1 MRGNSGKP
9 PSATESEGDDLDAR
23 SPLRLL
29 LQISLKTL
37 WRRLGTIRGQSPLLT
52 LMMVGFL
59 LGYLIV
65 SYRLFGSAFHFIHRF
80 PGVGTL
86 LTEPLM
92 YLLFAFLFI
101 LLLLSNLVVGYSNLF
116 KNREAS
122 FLLTQPIRFETL
134 LQWKMLESSV
144 LASWAFLLLIA
155 PMMAAFG
162 LEKQVAWHFYPL
174 SILLICLFI
183 VLPGVAGCVGA
194 VVIARFMDRRSFQV
208 MCLTGVLCLGAAAV
222 IWYQSSPVP
231 EDVGGGRMVAMMERM
246 LSRTRF
252 AQFPLLPSYWLT
264 SAMIHWAEGAL
275 AASGFFLLV
284 LLSNALFFSTVVTRR
299 LGALFYRAAA
309 ETQSRDTLFWQWR
322 KQGLRSSVPT
332 LSLYGISWAETALQ
346 GLPGM
351 PADVRALILKDARMF
366 WRDTTQWVQTLMLF
380 GLLAVY
386 IFNIRYFSEQLT
398 SRFWIYLVAFLNL
411 GACSLNLAT
420 LTTRF
425 VFPQV
430 SLEGKRLWIVGM
442 SPSGLARVVAIKF
455 WVATSLSM
463 FLTLGL
469 ILVSCLFLKFDS
481 QQTALFCV
489 ATVIITLTLNG
500 MAVGLGT
507 LYPNFREENPS
518 KIVSGF
524 GGTLC
529 LILSF
534 LYILASV
541 VLLAMTVS
549 WHPAIVPSSTRI
561 AACLSGFIVLSWLLG
576 LVPLRLGLRK
586 VRTLEV

>member
-1 MRGNSGKP
+1 MSTSPAQAAPPRGP
-9 PSATESEGDDLDAR
+9 AATDDPGAH

-29 LQISLKTL
+29 MEISVKSL

-52 LMMVGFL
+52 LLMTGFL

-65 SYRLFGSAFHFIHRF
+65 SHKLFASAFHFIDRF

-134 LQWKMLESSV
+134 LQWKTLESSV

-155 PMMAAFG
+155 PMMAAYG
-162 LEKQVAWHFYPL
+162 LEKHVAWHFYPI
-174 SILLICLFI
+174 SVLLIALFI
-183 VLPGVAGCVGA
+183 VLPGVAGCIGA
-194 VVIARFMDRRSFQV
+194 VVVARFMDRRSFQIA
-208 MCLTGVLCLGAAAV
+208 CLVGLISLGIAATL
-222 IWYQSSPVP
+222 WYQSSPIP
-231 EDVGGGRMVAMMERM
+231 EEPGGGRMVSMMERM
-246 LSRTRF
+246 MSRTRF

-264 SAMIHWAEGAL
+264 SAMIQWGEGAL

-284 LLSNALFFSTVVTRR
+284 LLSNALFFSSVVTSR
-299 LGALFYRAAA
+299 LGPFFYRAAA
-309 ETQSRDTLFWQWR
+309 ETQSRGSVFWQWR
-322 KQGLRSSVPT
+322 SRNARSAKATV
-332 LSLYGISWAETALQ
+332 YRVSWPERFLQ
-346 GLPGM
+346 RVPGM
-351 PADVRALILKDARMF
+351 SSDVRALILKDARMF

-386 IFNIRYFSEQLT
+386 IFNIRYFSEQLS

-425 VFPQV
+425 VFPQF

-442 SPSGLARVVAIKF
+442 SPSGLSRVVAIKF
-455 WVATSLSM
+455 WVATTLSLV
-463 FLTLGL
+463 LTLGL
-469 ILVSCLFLKFDS
+469 ILVSCIFLRFDT
-481 QQTALFCV
+481 QQTALFCA
-489 ATVIITLTLNG
+489 ATLVITLTLNG

-541 VLLAMTVS
+541 VLLGMTVS
-549 WHPAIVPSSTRI
+549 WHPAAVPTQVRVGSCI
-561 AACLSGFIVLSWLLG
+561 FAFLGLSWLLG
-576 LVPLRLGLRK
+576 WMPLRMGLHRVK
-586 VRTLEV
+586 TLEV